1 MGWSVAMFEMF
12 RPFVDV
18 RHGLSEKKDGFMNV
32 KTANDPARDAV
43 ALENRRRF
51 FEREGATGNIFIP
64 YLVHGSEVRLVSG
77 ENWQEMPRADGFVT
91 NTPEIVLTVTVA
103 DCFPLYFYDPVR
115 KAIGLAHSGW
125 RGTVKNI
132 LGEMVK
138 ALGGHF
144 GSRPEDLLLGIGS
157 GIQKCHFSVR
167 DDVLEQFKEYTD
179 LAQEKG
185 YASFAARKGDEHFV
199 DLRGILVRQAEEAG
213 IKRVE
218 TVPDC
223 TYCLAD
229 KYFSYRRDKPAIPEV
244 MVAYCMLRS

>member
-32 KTANDPARDAV
+32 KTANDPARDAA
-43 ALENRRRF
+43 ALKNREAFFGNEGVRGRF
-51 FEREGATGNIFIP
+51 FLP
-64 YLVHGSEVRLVSG
+64 YLVHGTDVALVTGGNCG
-77 ENWQEMPRADGFVT
+77 EMIRADGFVT
-91 NTPEIVLTVTVA
+91 DTPSIVLTVTVA
-103 DCFPLYFYDPVR
+103 DCFPLYFYDPIQ

-132 LGEMVK
+132 LGRMVE
-138 ALGGHF
+138 AFGGHF

-185 YASFAARKGDEHFV
+185 YATFAARKGDEHFV